1 MREIFS
7 KINDKFLDL
16 DKMIDVEVRIILLGD
31 GMSGKTQLIISLSKI
46 ITEYLKNLY
55 SLYLDKD
62 NLLEERKKL
71 QHGNYSPNYYKWV
84 KIHGF
89 NVRYGHDLWDL
100 STISL
105 DTETIG
111 LEDFSFIF
119 PYFYKDI
126 TYRINLNGTD
136 LGGQNIYDHF
146 RAVLGKIA
154 RPNDN
159 MIVVFD
165 KSRNM
170 SCKNSIRQFQEVIEE
185 ISSDNNIHM
194 PKFWFISNKIDLE
207 EHIKS
212 QEWQMKISQSFIN
225 KLQESKSF
233 CIPSLIFPEKEERL
247 VRYKIENNMVS
258 FPDVEALVYN
268 SIRESDERYGNSLM
282 SDVNARALAR
292 EVTAQLVYFQKSK
305 YEGID
310 LQGQWWEDFMNLI
323 YQQRPLALQY
333 VKSIGIFQNID
344 CTDDSFNE
352 VRVTWQDYKL
362 HFQRIRETIQ
372 DAIKLVGE
380 TDLVIE
386 SIGKF
391 FSTNA
396 VEGKGIEELFNAI
409 IQYCLQ
415 KEKDPSIKREIR
427 CARGRIKR
435 F

>member
-1 MREIFS
+1 M
-7 KINDKFLDL
+7 L
-16 DKMIDVEVRIILLGD
+16 DVEVKIILLGD
-31 GMSGKTQLIISLSKI
+31 GMSGKTQLIISFSKI
-46 ITEYLKNLY
+46 IMEYLKNLY
-55 SLYLDKD
+55 LLYLDND
-62 NLLEERKKL
+62 ILLEERKKL

-89 NVRYGHDLWDL
+89 NVRYGDNLWDL

-111 LEDFSFIF
+111 LEDFSFVF
-119 PYFYKDI
+119 PYFYEDI

-170 SCKNSIRQFQEVIEE
+170 SCVNSIRHFQEVVEE
-185 ISSDNNIHM
+185 ISSDNNINIHI

-212 QEWQMKISQSFIN
+212 QEWQMKISQSFLN

-233 CIPSLIFPEKEERL
+233 YLPSLIFPEKEERL
-247 VRYKIENNMVS
+247 VQYKIETNMIS

-268 SIRESDERYGNSLM
+268 SIRESDEKYKSSLM
-282 SDVNARALAR
+282 SDVNTRALAR
-292 EVTAQLVYFQKSK
+292 EVTAQLVFFQKFK

-310 LQGQWWEDFMNLI
+310 PQGQWWEDFMNLI

-333 VKSIGIFQNID
+333 GKSIGIFQNID
-344 CTDDSFNE
+344 YTDDSYNG

-380 TDLVIE
+380 TDSVIG

-409 IQYCLQ
+409 IQDCL
-415 KEKDPSIKREIR
+415 KEEKDPSITGEVRR
-427 CARGRIKR
+427 TRDRIKR